1 MHFFLS
7 TNEHEKAQ
15 TGRKGGG
22 GRKGKLALAL
32 RDLEPNEH
40 TEPLWA
46 HFPSQEREKEREK
59 ERGRVVPLVI
69 DGRQR
74 QRAAK

>member
-1 MHFFLS
+1 MHFFLRM
-7 TNEHEKAQ
+7 NMRKRRQ
-15 TGRKGGG
+15 VGRGW
-22 GRKGKLALAL
+22 RKGKVALAL

-46 HFPSQEREKEREK
+46 HFPNQERERER
-59 ERGRVVPLVI
+59 RRVVPLLLVVI

>member
-7 TNEHEKAQ
+7 ANEHEKAQ
-15 TGRKGGG
+15 TGSEGG
-22 GRKGKLALAL
+22 GRKGKVALAL

-46 HFPSQEREKEREK
+46 HFPNQERERRK
-59 ERGRVVPLVI
+59 VVPLLLVVI